1 MRVYFVPVA
10 MACAFLTAG
19 CSTDLDGFG
28 TKTSAV
34 DQARVLNAPTASVES
49 APIPAP
55 AAPAQTASAAPA
67 ATPRPATGASA
78 SSAGAAVTPTA
89 TASAGNVPL
98 TPPPV
103 NPGGTAYAAT
113 GTQEQLSGAWTFS
126 WDNGSHTCPLT
137 LSTARGASG
146 LSAQADISCPSEIFM
161 TKGWDTLGSDLILQN
176 HVGKVTARLAPA
188 GPNRF
193 VGVLADNNQSVV
205 LTR

>member
-1 MRVYFVPVA
+1 MKLYFAPIA
-10 MACAFLTAG
+10 MTSALLISG
-19 CSTDLDGFG
+19 CSTELDGFG

-34 DQARVLNAPTASVES
+34 ESARILNAPTSPIES
-49 APIPAP
+49 APM
-55 AAPAQTASAAPA
+55 AAPGSV
-67 ATPRPATGASA
+67 A
-78 SSAGAAVTPTA
+78 SSAPPVTGAGANTARAAVTPTA

-103 NPGGTAYAAT
+103 NPGGTAYAASN
-113 GTQEQLSGAWTFS
+113 TQEQLSGAWTFS
-126 WDNGSHTCPLT
+126 WDNGAHTCPLT

-161 TKGWDTLGSDLILQN
+161 TKGWDMLGSDLVLQN

-188 GPNRF
+188 GPNRY
-193 VGVLADNNQSVV
+193 VGIIADNNQSIV